1 MVLLILRNISFEHD
15 LPIVDDHV
23 ASMQI
28 ASPHLYAR
36 VVQSFL
42 ALEAGEESLEPFLFL
57 QDDDL
62 LDTSKLLYVV
72 TDPFHIDF
80 ANKKIMTA
88 LYGEIN
94 QLIRKNPLWQAR
106 WEKHMVEM
114 SDFIQEVTRE
124 IPLEI
129 SAPDEM
135 TVQDVCKAFGV
146 QLDCPLNT
154 SPLVR
159 ICKLLDVL
167 AEWMPKKLLILC
179 NLDNYFSDADW
190 QELIKY
196 AAYTKVKT
204 MLIFQNQAIP
214 MHEQEIRWQIDQNY
228 DDKIIKL

>member
-1 MVLLILRNISFEHD
+1 
-15 LPIVDDHV
+15 
-23 ASMQI
+23 
-28 ASPHLYAR
+28 
-36 VVQSFL
+36 
-42 ALEAGEESLEPFLFL
+42 
-57 QDDDL
+57 
-62 LDTSKLLYVV
+62 
-72 TDPFHIDF
+72 
-80 ANKKIMTA
+80 
-88 LYGEIN
+88 
-94 QLIRKNPLWQAR
+94 
-106 WEKHMVEM
+106 MVEL
-114 SDFIQEVTRE
+114 SDFIQDVTRE

-167 AEWMPKKLLILC
+167 AEWMPKKLLVLC

-204 MLIFQNQAIP
+204 LLIFQNQSIP

>member
-1 MVLLILRNISFEHD
+1 MILRNISFEHD
-15 LPIVDDHV
+15 LPIVDDHA
-23 ASMQI
+23 ASMQKI

-62 LDTSKLLYVV
+62 LDASKLLYVV
-72 TDPFHIDF
+72 TDPFHIGF

-94 QLIRKNPLWQAR
+94 QLIRKKPLMQAR
-106 WEKHMVEM
+106 WEKQMVEL
-114 SDFIQEVTRE
+114 SDFIQDVTRE

-154 SPLVR
+154 SPR
-159 ICKLLDVL
+159 CEF
-167 AEWMPKKLLILC
+167 ASCWMFLRSGCRKSCWFSAILTTTFRMRTGKS
-179 NLDNYFSDADW
+179 LSSMPPTR
-190 QELIKY
+190 K
-196 AAYTKVKT
+196 
-204 MLIFQNQAIP
+204 
-214 MHEQEIRWQIDQNY
+214 
-228 DDKIIKL
+228 

>member
-15 LPIVDDHV
+15 LPIDADCVS
-23 ASMQI
+23 SMQI
-28 ASPHLYAR
+28 ASPHLYGR

-42 ALEAGEESLEPFLFL
+42 AMEAGEEPLEPFMFL
-57 QDDDL
+57 QNNELADAA
-62 LDTSKLLYVV
+62 KLLYVV

-80 ANKKIMTA
+80 ANKKITTA

-94 QLIRKNPLWQAR
+94 QLIRKEPLRQAR
-106 WEKHMVEM
+106 WEKQMAEL
-114 SDFIQEVTRE
+114 SDFMQEVMRE

-135 TVQDVCKAFGV
+135 TVQAVCKAFGV
-146 QLDCPLNT
+146 HLDCPLNT

-159 ICKLLDVL
+159 ICKLMDVL
-167 AEWMPKKLLILC
+167 AEWMPQKLLILC
-179 NLDNYFSDADW
+179 NLDNYFSEEDW
-190 QELIKY
+190 QEIIKY

-204 MLIFQNQAIP
+204 LLIFQNQAIP
-214 MHEQEIRWQIDQNY
+214 MHEQEIRWQIEQNY